1 MRKAIAAVAAV
12 VLAVVLAVGLSGCA
26 ASANAKSGNGN
37 TVARYVELPEGGQV
51 LCVFLV
57 PVDNTGIATSEG
69 AQISC
74 DWEGVAR

>member
-1 MRKAIAAVAAV
+1 MKRMIAAFAA
-12 VLAVVLAVGLSGCA
+12 LCLAVGLSGCA
-26 ASANAKSGNGN
+26 ASANAKAGDGN
-37 TVARYVELPEGGQV
+37 TVARYVELPDGGQV
-51 LCVFLV
+51 VCVFWV